1 MNFSRHEG
9 KTALFVLIL
18 ITSKGTSDNENIFKL
33 SVPTSLRFSVLNFLK
48 NTFFLSLSVILL
60 LLIWIHS
67 PLKHNTEAMGT

>member
-48 NTFFLSLSVILL
+48 NTFFLSLCDTVTPYMDPF
-60 LLIWIHS
+60 S
-67 PLKHNTEAMGT
+67 PET

>member
-48 NTFFLSLSVILL
+48 NTFFPFSLCDTVTPYMDPF
-60 LLIWIHS
+60 S
-67 PLKHNTEAMGT
+67 PET